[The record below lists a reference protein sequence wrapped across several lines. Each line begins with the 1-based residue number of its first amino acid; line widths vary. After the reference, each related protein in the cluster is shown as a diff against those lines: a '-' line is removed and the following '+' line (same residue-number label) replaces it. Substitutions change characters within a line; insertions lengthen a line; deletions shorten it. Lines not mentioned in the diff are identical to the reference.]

1 MVSNR
6 RREKSHQL
14 KTIEK
19 TLNLKCLISILFLTF
34 VIKGSC
40 EDSCPLK
47 SLNTVQTKTG
57 KVIQGKPEWNV
68 LVTNNCIC
76 SQSQI
81 KLACKGFQSVQKID
95 PLILSKNGDN
105 CLLSNGHILVDSDRE
120 AFTYAWDTPYLFI
133 PISSITGP
141 PCNRH

>member
-1 MVSNR
+1 MEICSYWA
-6 RREKSHQL
+6 KLLIQL
-14 KTIEK
+14 NKPPVQPK
-19 TLNLKCLISILFLTF
+19 RASKPPTLE
-34 VIKGSC
+34 GSC